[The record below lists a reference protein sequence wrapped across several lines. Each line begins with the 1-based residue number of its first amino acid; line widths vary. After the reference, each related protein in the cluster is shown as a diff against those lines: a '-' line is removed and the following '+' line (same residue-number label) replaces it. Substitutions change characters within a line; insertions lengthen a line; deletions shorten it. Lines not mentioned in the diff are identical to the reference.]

1 MMKWNEWPKL
11 FSVWYSQPSRTPRE
25 GAGGRQYWDNNSV
38 VMFLSATWQ
47 WYVRE
52 KLFIKLLYRFW
63 YKQQLLWFYKRT
75 GVMSTL
81 AHFLLRTTASLTRV
95 RRLSVQQTIFI
106 IWLFLSSQLLI
117 LINQLFTLI
126 KNKICKTKFNV
137 LKLCFKTLRLASLI
151 GRTNYMF
158 ITSEVFKAS
167 IWKQPSN

>member
-11 FSVWYSQPSRTPRE
+11 FSVWYSQPTKTPRE

-38 VMFLSATWQ
+38 GMFLSATWQ

-81 AHFLLRTTASLTRV
+81 AHFLLSTTASLTRV

-106 IWLFLSSQLLI
+106 IWLIIPCRPKLKHFMIRLRVNVKL
-117 LINQLFTLI
+117 
-126 KNKICKTKFNV
+126 KNWQCGPFR
-137 LKLCFKTLRLASLI
+137 CRD
-151 GRTNYMF
+151 
-158 ITSEVFKAS
+158 
-167 IWKQPSN
+167 